1 MLATV
6 MALYNAPGL
15 TSPLLCGGRTD
26 SIAQNRAP
34 RWNTTRAGTQ
44 PRQEQKK
51 RQMNRGAFAH
61 LLKVGLPVSF
71 VVLAMSACGVVVR
84 LSTRAPQIRSDNNR
98 GESSQEEVTMQHSI
112 TTNALSRA
120 TWRVVCAFMVALL
133 AGLMLTQK
141 AADAT
146 QIKVHCEVYATNY
159 VDPIALSPHLH
170 HQIGNTSTTN
180 ESTGDSL
187 FNNPTTSCDKPW
199 FTSAGWFPVER
210 FESIRGVNVYYRAP
224 GDQRTIN
231 PIPEGLQLLATE
243 KKYNCG
249 RGTPFS
255 SLPSYG
261 CTGSWATSISFPDC
275 INKSLLAEE
284 ATNAVK
290 SRSGVCPITH
300 PYRIPR
306 INFLVSHTN
315 TDGVVPNPL
324 QVSAG
329 VNAWEDY
336 TFMHAD
342 YFAANQPIFN
352 DQLLDL
358 CLRNAPD
365 NVVFAD
371 PRCGVP
377 PGS

>member
-1 MLATV
+1 
-6 MALYNAPGL
+6 
-15 TSPLLCGGRTD
+15 
-26 SIAQNRAP
+26 
-34 RWNTTRAGTQ
+34 
-44 PRQEQKK
+44 
-51 RQMNRGAFAH
+51 MNRGAFAH

-84 LSTRAPQIRSDNNR
+84 LSTRAPQIRSDNNQ

-112 TTNALSRA
+112 TTNALSRP

-141 AADAT
+141 AADASQ
-146 QIKVHCEVYATNY
+146 QIKVHCKVYATNY

-180 ESTGDSL
+180 ESTANSL
-187 FNNPTTSCDKPW
+187 FNNRSTSCNESW

-210 FESIRGVNVYYRAP
+210 YESVRGVNVYYRAP
-224 GDQRTIN
+224 GDQKKIKA
-231 PIPEGLQLLATE
+231 IPKGLQLLATE
-243 KKYNCG
+243 QQYNCG
-249 RGTPFS
+249 RGDPFE
-255 SLPSYG
+255 PHPPYDCKG
-261 CTGSWATSISFPDC
+261 TWATSVTFPDC
-275 INKSLLAEE
+275 INTSRLADE

-290 SRSGVCPITH
+290 SRSGVCPSTH

-306 INFLVSHTN
+306 INYLVMHQN
-315 TDGVVPNPL
+315 TDGRVPKPL
-324 QVSAG
+324 SVSMG
-329 VNAWEDY
+329 EGEWGAWSN
-336 TFMHAD
+336 MHAD
-342 YFAANQPIFN
+342 YFAANQPILN
-352 DQLLDL
+352 AQLLDL

-377 PGS
+377 PGR